1 MLKEN
6 VHEMSWIE
14 TSIADLCVDGFK
26 GKSVNDTVF
35 RKNINAKSRDVFL
48 IIGLLSMKIEDDS
61 QKIKEGV
68 LGFARELISGIIS
81 HEKRNHVR

>member
-1 MLKEN
+1 
-6 VHEMSWIE
+6 MSWIE

-35 RKNINAKSRDVFL
+35 RKNINAKSKDVFL
-48 IIGLLSMKIEDDS
+48 MIIGLLSMKIEDDS
-61 QKIKEGV
+61 QKIKAGI